1 MVSQLTKQFNATG
14 KCVGN
19 NVRGVNFSDLWP
31 IDLELSTDSRQV
43 GLDRMGLD
51 MVAHVNNIEAEHIS
65 SGLDSISKV
74 SSMVF
79 QVVDTLGIF
88 FLVEAV

>member
-1 MVSQLTKQFNATG
+1 MMT
-14 KCVGN
+14 
-19 NVRGVNFSDLWP
+19 
-31 IDLELSTDSRQV
+31 
-43 GLDRMGLD
+43 
-51 MVAHVNNIEAEHIS
+51 HVNNIEAEHIS

>member
-1 MVSQLTKQFNATG
+1 MPLIDTYSSITNIGMGFFINIILDLSLFY
-14 KCVGN
+14 
-19 NVRGVNFSDLWP
+19 RGL
-31 IDLELSTDSRQV
+31 
-43 GLDRMGLD
+43 
-51 MVAHVNNIEAEHIS
+51 AY
-65 SGLDSISKV
+65 ISKV